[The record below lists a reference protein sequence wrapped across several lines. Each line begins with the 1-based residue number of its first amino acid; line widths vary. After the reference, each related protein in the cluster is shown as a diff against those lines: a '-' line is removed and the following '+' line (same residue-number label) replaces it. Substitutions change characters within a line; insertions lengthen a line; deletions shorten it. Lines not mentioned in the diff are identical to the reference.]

1 MEKHTKKGK
10 EDKKNF
16 SRILPNNQIITS
28 CSLEIR
34 VQEITMTEKLTI
46 IGLTLE
52 AANDFEPETNE

>member
-10 EDKKNF
+10 EDKK
-16 SRILPNNQIITS
+16 ILSTILRNNQIITS
-28 CSLEIR
+28 GRIDLR
-34 VQEITMTEKLTI
+34 VQEITMKENLTI